1 MDKNEHNRLIAK
13 VAKSVF
19 KPHGIIRKGQSRT
32 WLDDNNWFT
41 TVIEF
46 QPSNWSRRSYLNIG
60 VNFHWFDKDYFS
72 YDIGGRMKSFKEFS
86 IPSDFEMTIN
96 EYCQEAINQ
105 VDNFRNRLK
114 NKEEALRFIS
124 ETQSS
129 DSFSCS
135 VKESGYRSCPL
146 YPVCR

>member
-46 QPSNWSRRSYLNIG
+46 QPSNWSRGSYLNIG

-105 VDNFRNRLK
+105 VDKFRNRLK
-114 NKEEALRFIS
+114 NKEEALRFIT